1 MDWVMGIQRA
11 IDYVETHITEELDYD
26 EIARQSYSTGYHF
39 QRVFGLLC
47 GYTLGE
53 YIRNRR
59 LTLAGSE
66 LTGSNAKV
74 IDVALKYGYDNPDS
88 FARAFTRFHG
98 ITPSQA
104 RKEGV
109 KLNSFSRL
117 SLKLSLEGGCMMEY
131 RVEEKQEMVLTG
143 YKRRFTGVP
152 HITKEY
158 EAQAEDFHM
167 HTNVNQMLLRYMST
181 DSSQATNYN
190 VINNVAD
197 DGYDFYIA
205 AQLTKW
211 FHTHLAEDTVL
222 GEEASRFED
231 IVIPAGTYA
240 IFETER
246 RKYPTEIYVELRR
259 RIASEWLPS
268 SDYILA
274 DRPELVV
281 FHWYRKPEKENRYIE
296 LWVPVEK
303 RGGC

>member
-1 MDWVMGIQRA
+1 MDWITGLQRA
-11 IDYVETHITEELDYD
+11 IDYVEEHITEELNYD
-26 EIARQSYSTGYHF
+26 EIARQSCSTSYHF

-59 LTLAGSE
+59 LTLAGGE
-66 LTGSNAKV
+66 LAGGNVKV

-104 RKEGV
+104 RKDGA

-117 SLKLSLEGGCMMEY
+117 SIKLSLEGGCAMEY
-131 RVEEKQEMVLTG
+131 RIEEKTEMTLTG

-158 EAQAEDFHM
+158 EVQAEDFYM
-167 HTNVNQMLLRYMST
+167 HTRVNQMLLRYMSA
-181 DSSQATNYN
+181 DSSQTTDYN
-190 VINNVAD
+190 VIDHVED

-205 AQLTKW
+205 EQLTDW
-211 FHTHLAEDTVL
+211 YHAHLAENTVL
-222 GEEASRFED
+222 GEEAARFED

-246 RKYPTEIYVELRR
+246 CKYPTEKHVELRR
-259 RIASEWLPS
+259 RIAAEWLPS

-274 DRPELVV
+274 DRPEIVV
-281 FHWYRKPEKENRYIE
+281 THWYRKPESEKRYIE
-296 LWVPVEK
+296 LWVPIEK
-303 RGGC
+303 R

>member
-1 MDWVMGIQRA
+1 MDWVMGLQRA
-11 IDYVETHITEELDYD
+11 IDYVEEHITEELDYD

-47 GYTLGE
+47 GYTQGE

-59 LTLAGSE
+59 LTLAGGE
-66 LTGSNAKV
+66 LVGNHAKV

-104 RKEGV
+104 RREGA

-131 RVEEKQEMVLTG
+131 RVEEKPEMLLTG

-152 HITKEY
+152 HVTDEY
-158 EAQAEDFHM
+158 AHQAGDFHV
-167 HTNVNQMLLRYMST
+167 HTRVNQMLLRFMSA
-181 DSSQATNYN
+181 DSSPVTYN
-190 VINNVAD
+190 VISHVDD

-205 AQLTKW
+205 EQLKEW
-211 FHTHLAEDTVL
+211 YHTHLSEDYVL
-222 GEEASRFED
+222 GEEAARFED

-246 RKYPTEIYVELRR
+246 CQYPTQKHVELRK

-268 SDYILA
+268 SDYILT
-274 DRPELVV
+274 DRPEIVV
-281 FHWYRKPEKENRYIE
+281 THWYPKPENLSRYIE

-303 RGGC
+303 RNSEA